1 LTKDSSTFVADPG
14 LLKELEPRS
23 RAVTLSPDR
32 ILFHQGD
39 QPAGVYILHEGSVAL
54 SMHSGDEVTLRTV
67 AGAGSLLGLP
77 AVIGSKPYS
86 LTAKARQGARL
97 SFVRS
102 DDFLQIMQAQPLI
115 MFRVLQVLAQEIRA
129 AREAFSDFVD
139 ASGVIS

>member
-1 LTKDSSTFVADPG
+1 MTKDNSTFVADPS
-14 LLKELEPRS
+14 LLRELAPRS
-23 RAVTLSPDR
+23 RAITLSHDR

-54 SMHSGDEVTLRTV
+54 SMNSGDEITLRTV

-77 AVIGSKPYS
+77 AVIGNKPYS
-86 LTAKARQGARL
+86 LTAKAQLNARI

-102 DDFLQIMQAQPLI
+102 EDFLAIMQGQPMV

-139 ASGVIS
+139 ASGVIG